1 LSVAVIGIGN
11 LLRADDGV
19 GAHVVR
25 RLNEGWPD
33 IYAVDLS
40 TAEIGVLD
48 HVRGKRVVVI
58 IDAILSGA
66 RPGSIH
72 RVELGDVAD
81 EAFTRSHGLSLAS
94 SLQLGYRLYPG
105 EMPEKIVVLAVEAG
119 DIESFSTDLT
129 PEVEAA
135 VPEII
140 NEVLREV
147 EAVGPPSDGLK
158 KSGLEVQS
166 AF

>member
-33 IYAVDLS
+33 VHAVDLS

-48 HVRGKRVVVI
+48 HVRGREVVVI
-58 IDAILSGA
+58 IDAIVSGA
-66 RPGSIH
+66 RPGTVH
-72 RVELGDVAD
+72 RVELGDVTD

-140 NEVLREV
+140 NMILREV
-147 EAVGPPSDGLK
+147 ETAVKPSNRLGERRQK
-158 KSGLEVQS
+158 G
-166 AF
+166 

>member
-19 GAHVVR
+19 GVHVVR
-25 RLNEGWPD
+25 RLNESWPEV
-33 IYAVDLS
+33 YAVDLS

-48 HVRGKRVVVI
+48 HVRGRGVVVI
-58 IDAILSGA
+58 IDAIVSGA
-66 RPGSIH
+66 KPGTVH
-72 RVELGDVAD
+72 RVELGDVSD
-81 EAFTRSHGLSLAS
+81 EVFTRSHGLSLAS

-119 DIESFSTDLT
+119 DIESFSADLT

-135 VPEII
+135 VPGVID
-140 NEVLREV
+140 EVMREV
-147 EAVGPPSDGLK
+147 MAAGQSSDGLRK
-158 KSGLEVQS
+158 KEPEG
-166 AF
+166 

>member
-48 HVRGKRVVVI
+48 HVRGREVVVI
-58 IDAILSGA
+58 IDAIISGA

-94 SLQLGYRLYPG
+94 SLQLGYRLYP
-105 EMPEKIVVLAVEAG
+105 EDMPMKIVVLAVEAG

-135 VPEII
+135 VPRII
-140 NEVLREV
+140 EEVLREV
-147 EAVGPPSDGLK
+147 AATGQYPDEFK
-158 KSGLEVQS
+158 KSE
-166 AF
+166 